1 MQPKKN
7 SRQEIRMIK
16 ASIVLALT
24 GLGVLAASLSGA
36 AEVPFYLPLSTLAL
50 AGIFL
55 IGRDIPKF
63 LRIFLLM
70 LGATHVVLV
79 LLVLGAVLGLITGDY
94 TGYVPPPSSALGAT
108 AFAAIIYGLSYVPV
122 VRTVCRITDRYL
134 ESQAD
139 SIIRIPFIGLV
150 RAREGTIGTW
160 FIAVLIAINL
170 GQVALNVRL
179 SFFSRDMF
187 NALEAKDAAAFWYQL
202 FVIFTPLAAVF
213 VAIALTE
220 VLLQN
225 VLTIR
230 WRAFLNTYYTG
241 EWLGNGAHYRM
252 QLIGKG
258 ADNPDQRISEDLR
271 KFVEST
277 YSLSIGLMNQ
287 AATLVSF
294 VAILWT
300 ISSGFT
306 FPGTNVEVPGLL
318 VWVSAGY
325 AILGTWV
332 THLIGRPLIDL
343 NFQQERFEADYRFSL
358 ARLREYTEQV
368 ALLSGEQAEREG
380 LARRFGL
387 IIDNYMRIVIR
398 LIKLNSFTS
407 AYFQANVVVPYIL
420 TAPYYFIGR
429 ISLGQMQQVVG
440 AFSRVES
447 ALTYFITIYTTLA
460 DYKAVLD
467 RLTTFEAAIRSA
479 QRVGGESKL
488 AITPVTS
495 QELRLRNL
503 EVHLPDGTALMHAD
517 GLSLRPGERTLL
529 TGPSGSGKSTL
540 FRAIAGI
547 WPFGEGEVLVPEGQ
561 TMMLLP
567 QRPYIPIGTLRDAV
581 TYPGKIDAYDDASI
595 MEALR
600 AVRLPQL
607 LERLDEERTW
617 GQTLSLGEQQRLA
630 VARALLA
637 KPDWL
642 FLDEATAAL
651 DEPTEAEI
659 YRIIKEKLPDTTV
672 VSIGHRSTLAAFH
685 DRRID
690 MKRAE
695 SGLST
700 PVDMRQAELA
710 E

>member
-1 MQPKKN
+1 
-7 SRQEIRMIK
+7 MIK
-16 ASIVLALT
+16 ASIALALV
-24 GLGVLAASLSGA
+24 GLSVLAASLSGA
-36 AEVPFYLPLSTLAL
+36 VEVPFYLPLSTLVL
-50 AGIFL
+50 AGIL
-55 IGRDIPKF
+55 AIGRQIPAF

-70 LGATHVVLV
+70 LSATHLVLV
-79 LLVLGAVLGLITGDY
+79 LLILGAMLGVITGDY

-122 VRTVCRITDRYL
+122 VRTICRITDRYL

-139 SIIRIPFIGLV
+139 SLIRLPFIGVV
-150 RAREGTIGTW
+150 RAREGSIGTW
-160 FIAVLIAINL
+160 FVAILIAINL
-170 GQVALNVRL
+170 MQVALNVRL

-213 VAIALTE
+213 VSIALTE

-230 WRAFLNTYYTG
+230 WRAFLNTYYVG
-241 EWLGNGAHYRM
+241 QWLGDGAHYRM
-252 QLIGKG
+252 QLIGRG

-300 ISSGFT
+300 ISRGFT

-318 VWVSAGY
+318 VWVCAGY

-332 THLIGRPLIDL
+332 THLIGRPLIGL
-343 NFQQERFEADYRFSL
+343 NFQQERVEADYRFSL

-368 ALLSGEQAEREG
+368 ALLSGERAEEQS
-380 LARRFGL
+380 LSRRFGE
-387 IIDNYMRIVIR
+387 IVDNYMRIVVR
-398 LIKLNSFTS
+398 LIKLNTFTS

-420 TAPYYFIGR
+420 TAPYYFVGK

-467 RLTTFEAAIRSA
+467 RLTTFENAIQSA
-479 QRVGGESKL
+479 QRIGGESKL
-488 AITPVTS
+488 LITPKAGR
-495 QELRLRNL
+495 EMRLQRL
-503 EVHLPDGTALMHAD
+503 DVRLPDGSALMHAD
-517 GLSLRPGERTLL
+517 GLALRPGERTLL

-547 WPFGEGEVLVPEGQ
+547 WPFGEGEVVVPEGQ

-581 TYPGKIDAYDDASI
+581 TYPSRADAYDDAQLA
-595 MEALR
+595 EALR
-600 AVRLPQL
+600 AAKLPKL
-607 LERLDEERTW
+607 ADRLDEERAW
-617 GQTLSLGEQQRLA
+617 AQTLSLGEQQRLA
-630 VARALLA
+630 VARAFLA

-659 YRIIKEKLPDTTV
+659 YKVIKDRLPDTTV

-685 DRRID
+685 DRRLD
-690 MKRAE
+690 MTRQE
-695 SGLST
+695 NGLFT
-700 PVDMRQAELA
+700 PVDQRQPAPAE
-710 E
+710 

>member
-1 MQPKKN
+1 MV
-7 SRQEIRMIK
+7 K
-16 ASIVLALT
+16 ASIALALI
-24 GLGVLAASLSGA
+24 GLGVLGASLTGA
-36 AEVPFYLPLSTLAL
+36 VGLPFYLPISTLAL
-50 AGIFL
+50 AGILL
-55 IGRDIPKF
+55 ISRDIPKF
-63 LRIFLLM
+63 LRIFLVM
-70 LGATHVVLV
+70 LSATHVVLV
-79 LLVLGAVLGLITGDY
+79 LLILGAALGLITGDY

-108 AFAAIIYGLSYVPV
+108 GFAALIYGLSYVHV
-122 VRTVCRITDRYL
+122 VRTICRITDRYL
-134 ESQAD
+134 DSQAD
-139 SIIRIPFIGLV
+139 SLIRIPFLGLV
-150 RAREGTIGTW
+150 RAREGSIGTW
-160 FIAVLIAINL
+160 IVAILIALNL
-170 GQVALNVRL
+170 AQVALNVRL

-202 FVIFTPLAAVF
+202 FIIFTPLAAVF
-213 VAIALTE
+213 VAAALTE

-225 VLTIR
+225 VLMIR
-230 WRAFLNTYYTG
+230 WRAFLNTYYVG

-252 QLIGKG
+252 QLLGRG
-258 ADNPDQRISEDLR
+258 ADNPDQRIADDLR

-300 ISSGFT
+300 ISAGFT
-306 FPGTNVEVPGLL
+306 FPGTDVEVPGLL
-318 VWVSAGY
+318 VWVCAGY

-332 THLIGRPLIDL
+332 THLIGRPLIGL
-343 NFQQERFEADYRFSL
+343 NFQQERVEADYRFSL

-368 ALLSGEQAEREG
+368 ALLNGEHAEQESFAHRFQAVV
-380 LARRFGL
+380 
-387 IIDNYMRIVIR
+387 DNYMRIVIR
-398 LIKLNSFTS
+398 LIKLNTFTS

-420 TAPYYFIGR
+420 TAPYYFVGKIT
-429 ISLGQMQQVVG
+429 LGQMQQVVG

-467 RLTTFEAAIRSA
+467 RLTTFEDAIRSA

-488 AITPVTS
+488 AVTPVHGK
-495 QELRLRNL
+495 EMRLKDLDVR
-503 EVHLPDGTALMHAD
+503 LPDGRQLLHAD
-517 GLSLRPGERTLL
+517 GLAFRPGERTLL
-529 TGPSGSGKSTL
+529 AGPSGSGKSTL

-581 TYPGKIDAYDDASI
+581 TYPGKSNTYGDDEI
-595 MEALR
+595 VEALR
-600 AVRLPQL
+600 TAKLPQL
-607 LERLDEERTW
+607 VDRLDEERLW
-617 GQTLSLGEQQRLA
+617 AHTLSLGEQQRLA

-651 DEPTEAEI
+651 DEPTEEEI
-659 YRIIKEKLPDTTV
+659 YRVVKERLPNTTV
-672 VSIGHRSTLAAFH
+672 VSIGHRSTLNAFH

-690 MKRAE
+690 MKKSEDGLFSPTDLRQPQPAE
-695 SGLST
+695 
-700 PVDMRQAELA
+700 
-710 E
+710 

>member
-1 MQPKKN
+1 
-7 SRQEIRMIK
+7 MIK
-16 ASIVLALT
+16 ASIALALI

-36 AEVPFYLPLSTLAL
+36 LAVPFYLPLATLAL
-50 AGIFL
+50 AGIL
-55 IGRDIPKF
+55 VISRTIPTF

-70 LGATHVVLV
+70 LSATHLVLVFLILGATA
-79 LLVLGAVLGLITGDY
+79 GMITGDY
-94 TGYVPPPSSALGAT
+94 TGYVPPPSAALGAT
-108 AFAAIIYGLSYVPV
+108 LFAALIYGLSYVPV
-122 VRTVCRITDRYL
+122 VRTICRITDRYL
-134 ESQAD
+134 DSQAD
-139 SIIRIPFIGLV
+139 SIINIPLLGLV

-160 FIAVLIAINL
+160 MIAILIGLNL
-170 GQVALNVRL
+170 AQVALNVRL

-202 FVIFTPLAAVF
+202 FVIFTPLAVVF
-213 VAIALTE
+213 VVAALTE

-230 WRAFLNTYYTG
+230 WRAFLNTYYVG
-241 EWLGNGAHYRM
+241 EWLGDGAHYRM
-252 QLIGKG
+252 QLIGRG

-277 YSLSIGLMNQ
+277 YSLSVGLMNQ

-300 ISSGFT
+300 ISAGFT
-306 FPGTNVEVPGLL
+306 FPGTNYEVPGLL
-318 VWVSAGY
+318 VWVCAGY

-332 THLIGRPLIDL
+332 THLIGRPLIGL
-343 NFQQERFEADYRFSL
+343 NFEQERVEANYRFSL

-368 ALLSGEQAEREG
+368 ALLSGESAEREG
-380 LARRFGL
+380 LSRRFGQ
-387 IIDNYMRIVIR
+387 IVDNYMRIVIR
-398 LIKLNSFTS
+398 LIKLNTFTS

-420 TAPYYFIGR
+420 TAPYYFVGK

-467 RLTTFEAAIRSA
+467 RLTTFEGAISSA

-488 AITPVTS
+488 AITQAPS
-495 QELRLRNL
+495 RDLRLKGLDVR
-503 EVHLPDGTALMHAD
+503 LPDGSALMHTDDFAFR
-517 GLSLRPGERTLL
+517 SGERTLL

-561 TMMLLP
+561 SMMLLP

-581 TYPGKIDAYDDASI
+581 TYPGRADAYGDSDMA
-595 MEALR
+595 EALR
-600 AVRLPQL
+600 TAKLPHL
-607 LERLDEERTW
+607 ADRLDEERAW

-637 KPDWL
+637 KPAWL

-659 YRIIKEKLPDTTV
+659 YRVIRENLPNTTV

-690 MKRAE
+690 MKKLDN
-695 SGLST
+695 GLST
-700 PVDMRQAELA
+700 PVDMRQPAPAE
-710 E
+710 

>member
-1 MQPKKN
+1 
-7 SRQEIRMIK
+7 MIK
-16 ASIVLALT
+16 ASLVLALV
-24 GLGVLAASLSGA
+24 GLGVLAASVSGA
-36 AEVPFYLPLSTLAL
+36 VDVPFYLPLSTLAL
-50 AGIFL
+50 AGVAFV
-55 IGRDIPKF
+55 GRAIPKF
-63 LRIFLLM
+63 LRIFLVMLAATHLILVALI
-70 LGATHVVLV
+70 LGARA
-79 LLVLGAVLGLITGDY
+79 GFITGDY
-94 TGYVPPPSSALGAT
+94 TGYVPPPSAALGAA
-108 AFAAIIYGLSYVPV
+108 AFGAIIFGLSYVPV
-122 VRTVCRITDRYL
+122 IRTICRITDRYL
-134 ESQAD
+134 NSQAD

-160 FIAVLIAINL
+160 FIGTLIAINL
-170 GQVALNVRL
+170 AQVALNVRL

-202 FVIFTPLAAVF
+202 FIIFTPLAAVF

-230 WRAFLNTYYTG
+230 WRAYLNTYYVG
-241 EWLGNGAHYRM
+241 EWLGDGAHYRM
-252 QLIGKG
+252 QLIGRG

-277 YSLSIGLMNQ
+277 YSLSVGLMNQ

-300 ISSGFT
+300 ISAGFT

-318 VWVSAGY
+318 VWVCAGY

-332 THLIGRPLIDL
+332 THLIGRPLIGL
-343 NFQQERFEADYRFSL
+343 NFEQERVEANYRFSL

-368 ALLSGEQAEREG
+368 ALLSGEPAEREG
-380 LARRFGL
+380 IARRFGQ
-387 IIDNYMRIVIR
+387 IVDNYMRIVIR
-398 LIKLNSFTS
+398 LIKLNTFTS
-407 AYFQANVVVPYIL
+407 AYFQANVVVPYML

-467 RLTTFEAAIRSA
+467 RLTTFEGAIASA

-488 AITPVTS
+488 AITQVPGR
-495 QELRLRNL
+495 ELRLKNL
-503 EVHLPDGTALMHAD
+503 DVRLPDGSTLLHAE
-517 GLSLRPGERTLL
+517 GLAFRPGERTLM

-547 WPFGEGEVLVPEGQ
+547 WPFGEGEVQVPEGQ

-567 QRPYIPIGTLRDAV
+567 QRPYIPIGNLREAV
-581 TYPGKIDAYDDASI
+581 TYPGEANAYSDAEIA
-595 MEALR
+595 EALR
-600 AVRLPQL
+600 AAKLPQIAD
-607 LERLDEERTW
+607 RLDEERAW

-651 DEPTEAEI
+651 DEPTEAEV
-659 YRIIKEKLPDTTV
+659 YRIIKEKLPQTTV

-690 MKRAE
+690 MKKTE

-700 PVDMRQAELA
+700 PVDLRQAEPA

>member
-1 MQPKKN
+1 
-7 SRQEIRMIK
+7 MIK
-16 ASIVLALT
+16 ASLVLALI
-24 GLGVLAASLSGA
+24 GLGVLAVSVSGA
-36 AEVPFYLPLSTLAL
+36 VEVPFYLPLSTLAL
-50 AGIFL
+50 AGVVF
-55 IGRDIPKF
+55 IGREIPKF
-63 LRIFLLM
+63 LRIFLVM
-70 LGATHVVLV
+70 LSATHLV
-79 LLVLGAVLGLITGDY
+79 LLALILGARAGVITGDY
-94 TGYVPPPSSALGAT
+94 TGYVPPPSAALGAT
-108 AFAAIIYGLSYVPV
+108 AFGALIYGLSYIPV
-122 VRTVCRITDRYL
+122 VRTICCIADRYL

-160 FIAVLIAINL
+160 MIGFLIAINL
-170 GQVALNVRL
+170 AQVALNVRL

-230 WRAFLNTYYTG
+230 WRAYLNTYYVG
-241 EWLGNGAHYRM
+241 EWLGDGAHYRM
-252 QLIGKG
+252 QLIGRG

-277 YSLSIGLMNQ
+277 YSLSVGLMNQ

-300 ISSGFT
+300 ISAGFT
-306 FPGTNVEVPGLL
+306 FPGTSVEVPGLL
-318 VWVSAGY
+318 VWVCAGY

-332 THLIGRPLIDL
+332 THLIGRPLIGL
-343 NFQQERFEADYRFSL
+343 NFEQERVEANYRFSL

-368 ALLSGEQAEREG
+368 ALLSGEPAEREG
-380 LARRFGL
+380 IARRFGQ
-387 IIDNYMRIVIR
+387 IVDNYMRIVVR
-398 LIKLNSFTS
+398 LIKLNTFTS

-420 TAPYYFIGR
+420 TAPYYFVGR

-440 AFSRVES
+440 AFARVES

-467 RLTTFEAAIRSA
+467 RLTTFEGAIASA

-488 AITPVTS
+488 AITQDPGR
-495 QELRLRNL
+495 ELRLQNL
-503 EVHLPDGTALMHAD
+503 DVRLPDGNVLLHAD
-517 GLSLRPGERTLL
+517 GLAFRPGERTLM

-547 WPFGEGEVLVPEGQ
+547 WPFGEGEVQVPEGQ

-567 QRPYIPIGTLRDAV
+567 QRPYIPIGNLREAV
-581 TYPGKIDAYDDASI
+581 TYPGEANAYSDADIAD
-595 MEALR
+595 ALR
-600 AVRLPQL
+600 SAKLPQIA
-607 LERLDEERTW
+607 ERLDEERAW

-651 DEPTEAEI
+651 DEPTEAEV
-659 YRIIKEKLPDTTV
+659 YRIIKEKLPQTTV

-690 MKRAE
+690 MKKTE
-695 SGLST
+695 NGLST
-700 PVDMRQAELA
+700 PVDLRQAEPA

>member
-1 MQPKKN
+1 MV
-7 SRQEIRMIK
+7 K
-16 ASIVLALT
+16 ASMALALI
-24 GLGVLAASLSGA
+24 GLAVLGGSLGGA
-36 AEVPFYLPLSTLAL
+36 VAVPVYLPLSTLVL
-50 AGIFL
+50 AGIL
-55 IGRDIPKF
+55 MIGRDIPTF
-63 LRIFLLM
+63 LRIFLIM
-70 LGATHVVLV
+70 LSATHVVLV
-79 LLVLGAVLGLITGDY
+79 LLVLGAVLSLITGDY
-94 TGYVPPPSSALGAT
+94 TGYVPPPSAALGAT
-108 AFAAIIYGLSYVPV
+108 AFGALIYGLSFVPV
-122 VRTVCRITDRYL
+122 VRTICTITDRYL
-134 ESQAD
+134 DSQAD

-160 FIAVLIAINL
+160 MIAILIAINL
-170 GQVALNVRL
+170 AQVALNVRL

-230 WRAFLNTYYTG
+230 WRAFLNTYYVR
-241 EWLGNGAHYRM
+241 EWLGDGAHYRM
-252 QLIGKG
+252 QLIGRG

-277 YSLSIGLMNQ
+277 YSLSVGLMNQ

-300 ISSGFT
+300 ISAGFT

-318 VWVSAGY
+318 VWVCAGY

-332 THLIGRPLIDL
+332 THLIGRPLIGL
-343 NFQQERFEADYRFSL
+343 NFQQERVEANYRFSL

-368 ALLSGEQAEREG
+368 ALLSGEPAEREG
-380 LARRFGL
+380 LSRRFGQ
-387 IIDNYMRIVIR
+387 IVDNYMQIVIR
-398 LIKLNSFTS
+398 LIKLNTFTS

-420 TAPYYFIGR
+420 TAPYYFIGK

-447 ALTYFITIYTTLA
+447 ALTYFIQIYTTLA

-467 RLTTFEAAIRSA
+467 RLTTFEGAIASA

-488 AITPVTS
+488 AITPAAS
-495 QELRLRNL
+495 RELRLRNL
-503 EVHLPDGTALMHAD
+503 DVRLPDGRALMHAD
-517 GLSLRPGERTLL
+517 GLAFRPGERTLM

-547 WPFGEGEVLVPEGQ
+547 WPFGEGEILVPEGQ
-561 TMMLLP
+561 SMMLLP
-567 QRPYIPIGTLRDAV
+567 QRPYIPIGTLREAV
-581 TYPGKIDAYDDASI
+581 TYPAQGDAYSDAAI

-600 AVRLPQL
+600 AAKLPQIADK
-607 LERLDEERTW
+607 LDDEHAW

-659 YRIIKEKLPDTTV
+659 YQVIKEKLPHTTV
-672 VSIGHRSTLAAFH
+672 VSIGHRSTLLGYH

-690 MKRAE
+690 LKRGE
-695 SGLST
+695 NGLST
-700 PVDMRQAELA
+700 PVDMMQPQPAE
-710 E
+710 

>member
-1 MQPKKN
+1 
-7 SRQEIRMIK
+7 MIK
-16 ASIVLALT
+16 ASMALALI
-24 GLGVLAASLSGA
+24 GLGILGASVSEA
-36 AEVPFYLPLSTLAL
+36 VAVPFYLPLSTLVL
-50 AGIFL
+50 AGILFL
-55 IGRDIPKF
+55 GRDIPKF
-63 LRIFLLM
+63 LRIFLVM
-70 LGATHVVLV
+70 LAATHLVLV
-79 LLVLGAVLGLITGDY
+79 ALILGAVLGAITGDY
-94 TGYVPPPSSALGAT
+94 TGYVPPPSAALGAT
-108 AFAAIIYGLSYVPV
+108 GFGALIYGLSFVHV
-122 VRTVCRITDRYL
+122 IRTVCRITDRYL
-134 ESQAD
+134 DSQAD
-139 SIIRIPFIGLV
+139 SVIRIPFLGLV

-160 FIAVLIAINL
+160 MIAILIAINL
-170 GQVALNVRL
+170 TQVALNVRL

-202 FVIFTPLAAVF
+202 FLIFTPLAAVF

-230 WRAFLNTYYTG
+230 WRAFLNTYYVG
-241 EWLGNGAHYRM
+241 EWLGGGAHYRM
-252 QLIGKG
+252 QLMGRG

-300 ISSGFT
+300 ISAGFT
-306 FPGTNVEVPGLL
+306 FPGTSVEVPGLL
-318 VWVSAGY
+318 VWVCAGY
-325 AILGTWV
+325 AILGTWI
-332 THLIGRPLIDL
+332 THLIGRPLIPL
-343 NFQQERFEADYRFSL
+343 NFEQERVEANYRFSL

-368 ALLSGEQAEREG
+368 ALLSGEPAEKEG
-380 LARRFGL
+380 LSRRFGH
-387 IIDNYMRIVIR
+387 IVDNYMRIVFR
-398 LIKLNSFTS
+398 LIKLNTFTA

-447 ALTYFITIYTTLA
+447 ALTYFIQIYTTLA

-467 RLTTFEAAIRSA
+467 RLTTFEGAIASA

-488 AITPVTS
+488 SVTPAAGR
-495 QELRLRNL
+495 ELHLKNL
-503 EVHLPDGTALMHAD
+503 NVRLPDGRALMEAD
-517 GLSLRPGERTLL
+517 GLVFRPGERTLM

-561 TMMLLP
+561 SMMLLP

-581 TYPGKIDAYDDASI
+581 TYPAHGDAYTDAE
-595 MEALR
+595 MAEALR
-600 AVRLPQL
+600 AAKLPQIAD
-607 LERLDEERTW
+607 RLDEERAW

-659 YRIIKEKLPDTTV
+659 YQVIREKLPQTTV

-690 MKRAE
+690 LKRSE
-695 SGLST
+695 NGLST
-700 PVDMRQAELA
+700 PVDMMQPQLA

>member
-1 MQPKKN
+1 
-7 SRQEIRMIK
+7 MIK
-16 ASIVLALT
+16 ASLALALI
-24 GLGVLAASLSGA
+24 GLSVLAASVSGA
-36 AEVPFYLPLSTLAL
+36 IAVPFYLPLSTLAL
-50 AGIFL
+50 AGVMF
-55 IGRDIPKF
+55 IGREIPKF
-63 LRIFLLM
+63 LCIFLVMLSVTHLVLVALI
-70 LGATHVVLV
+70 LGAA
-79 LLVLGAVLGLITGDY
+79 LGAISGDY
-94 TGYVPPPSSALGAT
+94 MGYVPPPSAALGAT
-108 AFAAIIYGLSYVPV
+108 AFGALIYGLSYVPV
-122 VRTVCRITDRYL
+122 VRTICRIADRYL
-134 ESQAD
+134 ESQAA
-139 SIIRIPFIGLV
+139 SVIRIPFIGLV

-160 FIAVLIAINL
+160 MIGFLIAINL
-170 GQVALNVRL
+170 AQVALNVRL

-202 FVIFTPLAAVF
+202 FIIFTPLAAVF

-230 WRAFLNTYYTG
+230 WRAYLNTYYVS
-241 EWLGNGAHYRM
+241 EWLGDGAHYRM
-252 QLIGKG
+252 QLLGRG

-277 YSLSIGLMNQ
+277 YSLSVGLMNQ

-300 ISSGFT
+300 ISAGFT

-318 VWVSAGY
+318 VWVCAGY
-325 AILGTWV
+325 AILGTWI
-332 THLIGRPLIDL
+332 THLIGRPLIGL
-343 NFQQERFEADYRFSL
+343 NFEQERVEANYRFSL

-368 ALLSGEQAEREG
+368 ALLSGEPAEREG
-380 LARRFGL
+380 IARRFGQ
-387 IIDNYMRIVIR
+387 IVDNYMRIVVR
-398 LIKLNSFTS
+398 LIKLNTFTS
-407 AYFQANVVVPYIL
+407 AYFQANVVVPYML

-467 RLTTFEAAIRSA
+467 RLTTFEGAIASA
-479 QRVGGESKL
+479 QRVGGESKI
-488 AITPVTS
+488 AISEVS
-495 QELRLRNL
+495 GRELRLKGL
-503 EVHLPDGTALMHAD
+503 EVGLPDGSALLHTDA
-517 GLSLRPGERTLL
+517 LTFRPGERTLM

-547 WPFGEGEVLVPEGQ
+547 WPFGEGEVQVPEGQ

-581 TYPGKIDAYDDASI
+581 TYPGKIDAYTDAE
-595 MEALR
+595 MADALR
-600 AVRLPQL
+600 TAKLPQIAD
-607 LERLDEERTW
+607 RLDEERAW
-617 GQTLSLGEQQRLA
+617 AQTLSLGEQQRLA
-630 VARALLA
+630 VARALLT

-659 YRIIKEKLPDTTV
+659 YRIIQEKLPQTTV
-672 VSIGHRSTLAAFH
+672 VSIGHRSTLAAYH

-690 MKRAE
+690 IRKTE
-695 SGLST
+695 NGLST
-700 PVDMRQAELA
+700 PVDLRQAEPA